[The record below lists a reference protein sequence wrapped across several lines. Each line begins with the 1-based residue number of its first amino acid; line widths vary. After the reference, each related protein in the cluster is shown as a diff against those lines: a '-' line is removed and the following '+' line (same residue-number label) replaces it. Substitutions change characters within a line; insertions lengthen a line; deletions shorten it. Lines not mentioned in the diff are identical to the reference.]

1 VTPAKLSQS
10 PFSANEAC
18 FMLPWGAEMI
28 ARILQSTLCLCLSP
42 LLVAQQV
49 QQGSAPKTTTY
60 PCETA
65 PALRSLPALAAIPDN
80 TKIKLGTV
88 STGTPGDSIRFA
100 VVNDVVVD
108 GVVRIPAGTWVDGVV
123 SDTKRG
129 SHRLDRDGQVTV
141 RARDLRS
148 GKAIG
153 VRLAEERDNGSAG
166 PQLTTPLI
174 VGGLILTAVAILAL
188 IGGKS

>member
-1 VTPAKLSQS
+1 
-10 PFSANEAC
+10 
-18 FMLPWGAEMI
+18 MLPWGAEMI

-49 QQGSAPKTTTY
+49 QQGSAPKTTTW

-65 PALRSLPALAAIPDN
+65 LALRSLPALAAIP
-80 TKIKLGTV
+80 
-88 STGTPGDSIRFA
+88 PGDSIRFA

-153 VRLAEERDNGSAG
+153 VRVAEERDNGSAG